1 MVAKVRYG
9 VSEIVASML
18 LLLIIVS
25 IGTALY
31 LYLYYRT
38 TFHQQ
43 RTEQQILEEEI
54 KSKEQVTIL
63 LTVGYSDT
71 GKVKVIL
78 AIGPNPTKIYAVYIN
93 STLAKNYNPPR
104 NCKPLEIVELEVPV
118 PSPVTLQPNSI
129 ILVRVVYGGGYVE
142 AWGEVA

>member
-1 MVAKVRYG
+1 MVNKRKAI
-9 VSEIVASML
+9 SEIVASML

-54 KSKEQVTIL
+54 KAKEQVAIL
-63 LTVGYSDT
+63 LAVGSSKTDR
-71 GKVKVIL
+71 VKVVL
-78 AIGPNPTKIYAVYIN
+78 AIGPNPARIYAVYVN
-93 STLAKNYNPPR
+93 NTLAVNYNPPQ
-104 NCKPLEIVELEVPV
+104 NYKPLEVVELEVP
-118 PSPVTLQPNSI
+118 SPITLQPNSI

-142 AWGEVA
+142 TWGEVT

>member
-1 MVAKVRYG
+1 MRKA

-54 KSKEQVTIL
+54 KAKEQVAIL
-63 LTVGYSDT
+63 LAVGYSET
-71 GKVKVIL
+71 NTVKVIL
-78 AIGPNPTKIYAVYIN
+78 AIGPNPTRIYAVYVN
-93 STLAKNYNPPR
+93 NTLAVNYNPPQ
-104 NCKPLEIVELEVPV
+104 NYKPLEIVELEVQ
-118 PSPVTLQPNSI
+118 SPITLQPNSV
-129 ILVRVVYGGGYVE
+129 ILVRIVYGGGYAE

>member
-1 MVAKVRYG
+1 MTGLKKA

-54 KSKEQVTIL
+54 KAKEQVAIL
-63 LTVGYSDT
+63 LVVGYSEAKT
-71 GKVKVIL
+71 VKVIL
-78 AIGPNPTKIYAVYIN
+78 AIGPNPTGIRAIYVN
-93 STLAKNYNPPR
+93 NTLAVNYNPPQ
-104 NCKPLEIVELEVPV
+104 NYKPLEIVELEIS
-118 PSPVTLQPNSI
+118 SPITLQPNSI
-129 ILVRVVYGGGYVE
+129 VLVRVVYGGGYVE
-142 AWGEVA
+142 ALGEVT

>member
-43 RTEQQILEEEI
+43 RTEQLILEEEI
-54 KSKEQVTIL
+54 KAKEQVAIL
-63 LTVGYSDT
+63 LAVGYSET
-71 GKVKVIL
+71 NTVKVIL
-78 AIGPNPTKIYAVYIN
+78 AIGPNPTRIYAVYVN
-93 STLAKNYNPPR
+93 NTLAVNYNPPQ
-104 NCKPLEIVELEVPV
+104 NYKPLEIVELEVQ
-118 PSPVTLQPNSI
+118 SPITLQPNSV
-129 ILVRVVYGGGYVE
+129 ILVRIIYGGGYAEV
-142 AWGEVA
+142 WGEVA

>member
-25 IGTALY
+25 IGTVLY

-54 KSKEQVTIL
+54 KAKEQVAIL
-63 LTVGYSDT
+63 LAVGSSKTDR
-71 GKVKVIL
+71 VKVVL
-78 AIGPNPTKIYAVYIN
+78 AIGPNPARIYAVYVN
-93 STLAKNYNPPR
+93 NTLAVNYNPPR

-118 PSPVTLQPNSI
+118 PSPITLQPNSR

>member
-1 MVAKVRYG
+1 MTGLKKA

-54 KSKEQVTIL
+54 KAKEQVAIL
-63 LTVGYSDT
+63 LVVGYSET
-71 GKVKVIL
+71 NTVKVIL
-78 AIGPNPTKIYAVYIN
+78 AIGPNPTGIRAIYVN
-93 STLAKNYNPPR
+93 NTLAVNYNPPQ
-104 NCKPLEIVELEVPV
+104 NYKPLEIVELEIS
-118 PSPVTLQPNSI
+118 SPITLQPNSI
-129 ILVRVVYGGGYVE
+129 VLVRVVYGGGYVE
-142 AWGEVA
+142 ALGEVT

>member
-1 MVAKVRYG
+1 MLIKMRKA

-54 KSKEQVTIL
+54 KAKEQVAIL
-63 LTVGYSDT
+63 LAVGYSET
-71 GKVKVIL
+71 NTVKVIL
-78 AIGPNPTKIYAVYIN
+78 AIGPNPTRIYAVYVN
-93 STLAKNYNPPR
+93 NTLAVNYNPPQ
-104 NCKPLEIVELEVPV
+104 NYKPLEIVELEVQ
-118 PSPVTLQPNSI
+118 SPITLQPNSV
-129 ILVRVVYGGGYVE
+129 ILVRIVYGGGYAE